1 MDGRGH
7 KDHEQTCWCNL
18 QRRRC
23 SPHNKTYR
31 PETVS
36 RKRKGH
42 HGTPSEARAEIKQI
56 GHPFQSDVD
65 TADQW
70 NVLDP
75 PFCLGDDTPSY
86 YMGGDGTD
94 NNNKEQKQDEAE
106 SRPLSGSDSP
116 REVVDQ
122 FVKCMKYCGKDQE

>member
-7 KDHEQTCWCNL
+7 KDHEQTCWCDL

-23 SPHNKTYR
+23 GPHNKTYR
-31 PETVS
+31 PKTVS

-42 HGTPSEARAEIKQI
+42 HGAASEARAEIKQI
-56 GHPFQSDVD
+56 GHPLESDVD
-65 TADQW
+65 RADQW

-75 PFCLGDDTPSY
+75 PFCLDDDAPSHY
-86 YMGGDGTD
+86 KGGDGAD

-106 SRPLSGSDSP
+106 SRPLSVSDIP
-116 REVVDQ
+116 RVVVDQ
-122 FVKCMKYCGKDQE
+122 FVKRMK